1 MFTCRATV
9 LFLLQKDT
17 IKRRSW
23 WSVSSSKASFM
34 SHLKFSS
41 LNFPIMFANLFTKCS
56 CYKFRVCDVVS
67 YFLPLKK
74 DTGTKH
80 EPTLNFAVDFYF
92 YNFSWNPSLF
102 LRTIYEYLLKE
113 FFIVLCLC
121 EKSIHYTVLVVKTLV
136 QKWVNYIHCTLQV

>member
-9 LFLLQKDT
+9 LFLLQRDT
-17 IKRRSW
+17 IKRWSW
-23 WSVSSSKASFM
+23 WSVSSSIASFM

-41 LNFPIMFANLFTKCS
+41 LNFSIMFANLFTKCS

-113 FFIVLCLC
+113 FFLLFYVF
-121 EKSIHYTVLVVKTLV
+121 VKNLFTTLF
-136 QKWVNYIHCTLQV
+136 W